1 MKKKTLDKK
10 KLKNSDESIPDEIAG
25 SMNTHPQD
33 DLLELSRKI
42 KLALVPKSLP
52 RTQGIEIA
60 SLFLP
65 CEAVGGDLYD
75 VIQISEDL
83 IAFYIFD
90 ITSHG
95 VTSALLTS
103 LAKVS
108 FSKSIHSLTSP
119 KAIFERINEE
129 LLETVCSNFFIT
141 AFMAFLDLHSNR
153 LMYCNASHTYPIVY
167 KKKEKILIPLKTT
180 GVFLGVYKDANFEN
194 GSIYLFPDDWL
205 FLFTDGFYSV
215 FNTEKEEL
223 ARKQLEEIIWKGKY
237 KSPSGFLDNYR
248 KRYKGPELEAKQA
261 DDITAIVVEVLI
273 QSRRDQLKKELGFE
287 EDKPVYLQFISYY
300 EEIDEV
306 SASVLRD
313 MDETGYS
320 DENIRKMKLTITELL
335 ANAIGHGN
343 KDDHSKKVTL
353 GHSVENAVVTVAV
366 MDEGNGFDP
375 LKIADPTLPENLIKD
390 HGRGLYI
397 VSNHVDEI
405 HFNKKGNRVLIRKY
419 RFGNKKNGSN

>member
-10 KLKNSDESIPDEIAG
+10 GVKSSNEPIPAEITAAMNSQSQA
-25 SMNTHPQD
+25 

-42 KLALVPKSLP
+42 KLTLAPKSLP
-52 RTQGIEIA
+52 RTQGVDIA
-60 SLFLP
+60 SFFLP

-75 VIQISEDL
+75 VIHISEDL

-95 VTSALLTS
+95 VASALLSS

-108 FSKSIHSLTSP
+108 FSKYIHSLTSP
-119 KAIFERINEE
+119 KAILERVNDE

-141 AFMAFLDLHSNR
+141 AFVAFLDLHSNK
-153 LMYCNASHTYPIVY
+153 LIYCNASHTYPIVY
-167 KKKEKILIPLKTT
+167 KKKDKKLIPLRTS
-180 GVFLGVYKDANFEN
+180 GVFLGVYKNANFEN
-194 GSIYLFPDDWL
+194 DSIYLFPDDWL
-205 FLFTDGFYSV
+205 FLFTDGIYSV
-215 FNTEKEEL
+215 FNTKKEEQG
-223 ARKQLEEIIWKGKY
+223 RKQLEELICKGKY

-248 KRYKGPELEAKQA
+248 KQHKGLILETKQT
-261 DDITAIVVEVLI
+261 DDITAIVVEVLT

-300 EEIDEV
+300 EEIDAA
-306 SASVLRD
+306 SANILRE

-320 DENIRKMKLTITELL
+320 DESIRKMKLTITELL

-343 KDDHSKKVTL
+343 KDNHSKKVTM
-353 GHSVENAVVTVAV
+353 GHIVENTVVTVAV
-366 MDEGNGFDP
+366 MDEGDGFDP
-375 LKIADPTLPENLIKD
+375 SKIPDPTLPENLIKD

-397 VSNHVDEI
+397 VSNHVDEL
-405 HFNKKGNRVLIRKY
+405 HFNKKGNRVLISKY
-419 RFGNKKNGSN
+419 RFGNKKNDSN